1 MRWLFR
7 LLSLPMALAINGLLF
22 AVIGAFA
29 LYAWVAPGLPSQEEL
44 ASVQLQQPLRVY
56 TSDGLLIG
64 EFGAERREP
73 IKFEET
79 PPLLI
84 KAFLAAEDSR
94 FFEHPGIDVQ
104 GLARA
109 ALSLLQTGEPR
120 QGGSTITMQVARNFF
135 LSPEKTFRRKLTE
148 LLLAM
153 RIETELTKEQI
164 FELYENKIFF
174 GHRAYGI
181 SAAARVY
188 YDKGVHDLTLAQM
201 AMLAGVPQAPSVNNP
216 VSRPKRALARRD
228 YVLGRMYALGYV
240 SEAAYRQALESPD
253 DARLTSPKVELDAPY
268 VAELARRDLFER
280 YGEAAYTSGYRVT
293 TTVSTARQQM
303 ARQALRVALS
313 EYDERHGYRGAET
326 KIKGSGAM
334 TAAELE
340 DLLEDYPPVD
350 DLLAGVV
357 TAVKADKAIVHLADG
372 SDAELTFA
380 GAKWARPNL
389 GAPNRLGKAPRK
401 LADVVAVGDLVRLRR
416 DPEVEGTSWRLAQL
430 PAVEGALVALSPA
443 DGAVQALIGGFDYGR
458 SQFNRAVDARRQ
470 PGSSFK
476 PFVYA
481 AALER
486 GWTPASILQD
496 SPVELRDGSGK
507 LWRPKNFDGK
517 YLGDFTLNFMTR
529 FGLELDQLPHGLS
542 LVLGSA
548 SASPLQ
554 MAAAYAR
561 FANGGYRIEPYV
573 IERVQD
579 AAGETLFE
587 ARPPV
592 ACVDCFTPVRQ
603 DGPTSATVSPLDRPA
618 AERVLDPRLAFQMQS
633 LLSDVI
639 REGTG
644 RRARSLERTDLA
656 GKTGTTNDSRDSW
669 FCGFQKNLVTVSWMG
684 FDDNSPL
691 GAKETGGSAALTMWM
706 EFMKAALAEEP
717 EALPKE
723 PPGLVHVLVNKR
735 TGHLTHADD
744 PEAFMEIVR
753 EEYEIMLLG
762 PEPLATPRSSDR
774 DRPASDYEEPGSP
787 DPGRTPSGYEAPLQG
802 LF

>member
-228 YVLGRMYALGYV
+228 YVLGLGYV

-293 TTVSTARQQM
+293 TTVS
-303 ARQALRVALS
+303 
-313 EYDERHGYRGAET
+313 DGA
-326 KIKGSGAM
+326 SGA
-334 TAAELE
+334 
-340 DLLEDYPPVD
+340 
-350 DLLAGVV
+350 AGG
-357 TAVKADKAIVHLADG
+357 AVRV
-372 SDAELTFA
+372 
-380 GAKWARPNL
+380 R
-389 GAPNRLGKAPRK
+389 RAPR
-401 LADVVAVGDLVRLRR
+401 VSRGR
-416 DPEVEGTSWRLAQL
+416 DQDQGERCDDRC
-430 PAVEGALVALSPA
+430 GA
-443 DGAVQALIGGFDYGR
+443 
-458 SQFNRAVDARRQ
+458 
-470 PGSSFK
+470 
-476 PFVYA
+476 
-481 AALER
+481 
-486 GWTPASILQD
+486 
-496 SPVELRDGSGK
+496 
-507 LWRPKNFDGK
+507 
-517 YLGDFTLNFMTR
+517 
-529 FGLELDQLPHGLS
+529 
-542 LVLGSA
+542 
-548 SASPLQ
+548 
-554 MAAAYAR
+554 
-561 FANGGYRIEPYV
+561 
-573 IERVQD
+573 
-579 AAGETLFE
+579 
-587 ARPPV
+587 
-592 ACVDCFTPVRQ
+592 
-603 DGPTSATVSPLDRPA
+603 
-618 AERVLDPRLAFQMQS
+618 
-633 LLSDVI
+633 
-639 REGTG
+639 
-644 RRARSLERTDLA
+644 
-656 GKTGTTNDSRDSW
+656 
-669 FCGFQKNLVTVSWMG
+669 
-684 FDDNSPL
+684 
-691 GAKETGGSAALTMWM
+691 
-706 EFMKAALAEEP
+706 
-717 EALPKE
+717 
-723 PPGLVHVLVNKR
+723 
-735 TGHLTHADD
+735 
-744 PEAFMEIVR
+744 
-753 EEYEIMLLG
+753 
-762 PEPLATPRSSDR
+762 
-774 DRPASDYEEPGSP
+774 
-787 DPGRTPSGYEAPLQG
+787 
-802 LF
+802 